1 MFPGER
7 GGASRPVF
15 NGLMAEVIEEHVHVH
30 VASPDIKSSAERM
43 QGAEELVGVIRAYL
57 K

>member
-7 GGASRPVF
+7 GGASRLVF
-15 NGLMAEVIEEHVHVH
+15 NGLMAEVIQEHVHVH
-30 VASPDIKSSAERM
+30 VVSSDIKSSAVRM
-43 QGAEELVGVIRAYL
+43 QGAEELIGVIHAYL